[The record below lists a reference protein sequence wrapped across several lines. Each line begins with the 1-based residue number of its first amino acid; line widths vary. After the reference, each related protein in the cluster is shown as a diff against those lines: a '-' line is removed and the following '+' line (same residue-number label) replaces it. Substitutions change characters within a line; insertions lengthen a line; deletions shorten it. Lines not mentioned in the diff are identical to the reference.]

1 MSSITTSNGE
11 KVDFG
16 KYADPKFLN
25 IDKLVAKR
33 IEEKL
38 VAVEK
43 TISAVESYE
52 EELAVETKLAE
63 DILHGKLPRP
73 LYTDDFDA
81 FLSNL
86 EDYMTVI
93 NSTKSLTQLQTEK
106 FECTTYKNQYLLKNL
121 PAIIDDWALLFQQQ
135 QEKLRYIEDNLED
148 QDTLE
153 AVGKLYE
160 IIVEDY
166 NKLDKRI
173 SALAS
178 LNFSFNEHAKGHP
191 VVRIDLE
198 AKEAYA
204 AAKRIEEVYTQS
216 RLAELGGVVHSC

>member
-1 MSSITTSNGE
+1 MAKVTTISGE

-38 VAVEK
+38 VAVEE
-43 TISAVESYE
+43 TISAVEAHA

-63 DILHGKLPRP
+63 DIAHGKLSRP

-106 FECTTYKNQYLLKNL
+106 FECTTYTNQYLQNNL
-121 PAIIDDWALLFQQQ
+121 PALIDDWATLFQQQ
-135 QEKLRYIEDNLED
+135 QEKLRYIEDTYED
-148 QDTLE
+148 QETLE

-160 IIVEDY
+160 IIVGDY
-166 NKLDKRI
+166 NQLDNRL
-173 SALAS
+173 SVLAS
-178 LNFSFNEHAKGHP
+178 LCPSFREHAHGHP
-191 VVRIDLE
+191 VVRINLE
-198 AKEAYA
+198 AKQAYA
-204 AAKRIEEVYTQS
+204 AAKQAEEVYEQS
-216 RLAELGGVVHSC
+216 RLAELGGVVHF